1 MGILRPGVDA
11 PNRKYFNFFHY
22 LVGYSAQILAFAA
35 LYLGMQIF
43 ALAGMFVMLHN
54 LCSISYSVEI
64 ISDLNSNDVFRLV
77 EIPSNINRSDMV
89 CNNGLDT
96 FHKKYPNSW
105 KNSSDSIF
113 PCLHWRICCNFISA
127 CTCAM
132 KNMVHPMEIKT
143 FINDIKYNN
152 FYMYNLL

>member
-43 ALAGMFVMLHN
+43 ALAGMFVMLHK
-54 LCSISYSVEI
+54 LCIESYKWYKIYIINSI
-64 ISDLNSNDVFRLV
+64 DVFRLV

-89 CNNGLDT
+89 CNNGPDT

-113 PCLHWRICCNFISA
+113 PGLHWRIRCNSIPA
-127 CTCAM
+127 CTSAM
-132 KNMVHPMEIKT
+132 KNIVHPMGIKT
-143 FINDIKYNN
+143 FINNIKYKN
-152 FYMYNLL
+152 FYMHSFI